1 MFTYDIEKFK
11 SLLTDLIARHIS
23 PDAKD
28 WLLAQGAHAASA
40 VAFNT
45 AFAALPRRTGKAP
58 VNAGPEN
65 EAGLSAIRKDFSI
78 AGWSVDRLARV
89 WLLLTLDTTDQE
101 RYQRNIENLF
111 LAAEMNELVALYS
124 ALPLLDYAPIWVQRC
139 TEGNRS
145 NLGVVLEA
153 IMYHNPYP
161 AENLPEPAW
170 NQMVLKALFTEKRL
184 DLITGLDERANAS
197 LAHTL
202 IDYARE
208 RKSAGRDTDPMLW
221 RLVSPFMDDA
231 ILQDIREV
239 LTGLGELEREAVAL
253 AIAES
258 SFQPAKELLKAG
270 ALKVAAGRKTS
281 WNEFINGTKN

>member
-11 SLLTDLIARHIS
+11 PLLTDLIVTHVS

-28 WLLAQGAHAASA
+28 WLLAQGAPAASA
-40 VAFNT
+40 AAFNA
-45 AFAALPRRTGKAP
+45 AFAALPRKTGKAP
-58 VNAGPEN
+58 VNAGTEN

-89 WLLLTLDTTDQE
+89 WLLLTLDTTDKE
-101 RYQRNIENLF
+101 RYKSNIENLF

-124 ALPLLDYAPIWVQRC
+124 ALPLLAYAPIWVQRC

-153 IMYHNPYP
+153 IMYRNPYP
-161 AENLPEPAW
+161 TENLPEPAW
-170 NQMVLKALFTEKRL
+170 NQMVLKALFTEKKL
-184 DLITGLDERANAS
+184 ELITGLDQRANAS

-202 IDYARE
+202 TDYARE
-208 RKSAGRDTDPMLW
+208 RWSAGRSTDPMLW
-221 RLVSPFMDDA
+221 RLVSYFMDEA
-231 ILQDIREV
+231 ILQDIKE
-239 LTGLGELEREAVAL
+239 GLPSLSELEREAVAL

-258 SFQPAKELLKAG
+258 GFQPAKELLKVDPI
-270 ALKVAAGRKTS
+270 KMAAGRKTS
-281 WNEFINGTKN
+281 WNEFINDTKN

>member
-1 MFTYDIEKFK
+1 MFTYDIEKLK
-11 SLLTDLIARHIS
+11 PLLTDLIARHVS

-28 WLLAQGAHAASA
+28 WLLAQGNHAASA
-40 VAFNT
+40 AAFNA
-45 AFAALPRRTGKAP
+45 AFAALPRKTGKAP
-58 VNAGPEN
+58 VNAGTEN
-65 EAGLSAIRKDFSI
+65 EAGLSAIRKNFSI

-89 WLLLTLDTTDQE
+89 WLLLTLDTTDKE

-124 ALPLLDYAPIWVQRC
+124 ALPLLAYAPIWVQRC

-170 NQMVLKALFTEKRL
+170 NQMVLKALFTEKKL
-184 DLITGLDERANAS
+184 ELITGLDQRANAS

-208 RKSAGRDTDPMLW
+208 RWSAGRSTDPMLW
-221 RLVSPFMDDA
+221 RLVSRFMDEA
-231 ILQDIREV
+231 ILQDIRE
-239 LTGLGELEREAVAL
+239 GLPGLSEFEREAVAL

-258 SFQPAKELLKAG
+258 SFQPAKELLKVG
-270 ALKVAAGRKTS
+270 SLKVVTGGKTS
-281 WNEFINGTKN
+281 WNEFINDTKN

>member
-11 SLLTDLIARHIS
+11 PLLTDLIARHVS

-28 WLLAQGAHAASA
+28 WLLAQGVHAASA
-40 VAFNT
+40 AAFNT
-45 AFAALPRRTGKAP
+45 AFAALPRKTGKAP

-65 EAGLSAIRKDFSI
+65 EADLSAIRKDFSI

-89 WLLLTLDTTDQE
+89 WLLLTLDTTDKE

-124 ALPLLDYAPIWVQRC
+124 ALPLLAYAPIWVQRC

-153 IMYHNPYP
+153 IMYRNPYP

-170 NQMVLKALFTEKRL
+170 NQMVLKALFTEKKL
-184 DLITGLDERANAS
+184 ELITGLDQRANAS

-208 RKSAGRDTDPMLW
+208 RWSAGRSTDPMLW
-221 RLVSPFMDDA
+221 RLVSRVMDDT
-231 ILQDIREV
+231 ILQDIRE
-239 LTGLGELEREAVAL
+239 GLPGLSELEREAVAL

-258 SFQPAKELLKAG
+258 SFQPAKELLKVDH
-270 ALKVAAGRKTS
+270 LKMAAGRKTS
-281 WNEFINGTKN
+281 WNEFINDTKN

>member
-11 SLLTDLIARHIS
+11 PLLIDLIARYVS

-40 VAFNT
+40 AAFNAT
-45 AFAALPRRTGKAP
+45 FAALPRKTGKAP
-58 VNAGPEN
+58 VNAGTEN

-89 WLLLTLDTTDQE
+89 WLLLTLDTTDKD

-124 ALPLLDYAPIWVQRC
+124 ALPLLAYAPIWVQRC

-153 IMYHNPYP
+153 IMYRNPYP

-170 NQMVLKALFTEKRL
+170 NQMVLKALFTEKKL
-184 DLITGLDERANAS
+184 ELITGLDQRANAS

-208 RKSAGRDTDPMLW
+208 RWSAGRSTDPMLW
-221 RLVSPFMDDA
+221 RLVSRFMDDA
-231 ILQDIREV
+231 ILQDIREG
-239 LTGLGELEREAVAL
+239 LPGLGELEREAVAL

-258 SFQPAKELLKAG
+258 SFQPAKELLKVG
-270 ALKVAAGRKTS
+270 PLKVVTGGKTS
-281 WNEFINGTKN
+281 WNEFINDTKN

>member
-11 SLLTDLIARHIS
+11 TLLTDLIVTHVS

-28 WLLAQGAHAASA
+28 WLLAQGAPAASA
-40 VAFNT
+40 AAFNA
-45 AFAALPRRTGKAP
+45 AFAALPRKTGKAP
-58 VNAGPEN
+58 VNAGTEN

-89 WLLLTLDTTDQE
+89 WLLLTLDTTDKD

-124 ALPLLDYAPIWVQRC
+124 ALPLLAYSPIWVQRC

-153 IMYHNPYP
+153 IMYRNPYP

-170 NQMVLKALFTEKRL
+170 NQMVLKALFTEKKL
-184 DLITGLDERANAS
+184 ELITGLDQRANAS

-202 IDYARE
+202 TDYVRE
-208 RKSAGRDTDPMLW
+208 RWSAGRSTDPMLW
-221 RLVSPFMDDA
+221 RLVSRFMDDT
-231 ILQDIREV
+231 ILQDIREG
-239 LTGLGELEREAVAL
+239 LSGLGELEREAVAL

-258 SFQPAKELLKAG
+258 SFQPAKELLKVG
-270 ALKVAAGRKTS
+270 PLKMAAGRKTS
-281 WNEFINGTKN
+281 WNEFINDTKN

>member
-11 SLLTDLIARHIS
+11 PLLTDLIERHVS

-40 VAFNT
+40 AAFNA
-45 AFAALPRRTGKAP
+45 AFAALPRKAGKAP
-58 VNAGPEN
+58 VNAGSEN

-89 WLLLTLDTTDQE
+89 WLLLTLDTTDKE
-101 RYQRNIENLF
+101 RYQRSIENLF

-124 ALPLLDYAPIWVQRC
+124 ALPLLAYAPIWVQRC

-170 NQMVLKALFTEKRL
+170 NQMVLKALFTEKKL
-184 DLITGLDERANAS
+184 ELITGLDQRANAS

-208 RKSAGRDTDPMLW
+208 RWSARRSTDPMLW
-221 RLVSPFMDDA
+221 RLVSHFMDDA
-231 ILQDIREV
+231 ILKDIREG
-239 LTGLGELEREAVAL
+239 LPGLGELEREAVAL

-258 SFQPAKELLKAG
+258 SFQPAKELLKVG
-270 ALKVAAGRKTS
+270 PLKMAAGKKTS
-281 WNEFINGTKN
+281 WDEFINDTKN